1 VKKLRYASDFFGH
14 LFGSQKARKRVSGFK
29 ACLTDLQDHLGALN
43 DIAVHQKLGPK
54 LVAGKSNTKVRA
66 RAFAARIVSDREQSE
81 IEPLL
86 KVAGKDAQKFERI
99 RPFWT

>member
-1 VKKLRYASDFFGH
+1 M
-14 LFGSQKARKRVSGFK
+14 SGFI

-86 KVAGKDAQKFERI
+86 KAAGKDARKFKRF
-99 RPFWT
+99 RSFWT

>member
-1 VKKLRYASDFFGH
+1 
-14 LFGSQKARKRVSGFK
+14 
-29 ACLTDLQDHLGALN
+29 LQDHLGALN
-43 DIAVHQKLGPK
+43 DIAVHRRLGPK

-66 RAFAARIVSDREQSE
+66 RAFAARIVSGREQSE

-86 KVAGKDAQKFERI
+86 KAANTDAQKFARI